1 MVVKAILGCIC
12 SAVLL
17 LTCRSGEVSNSL
29 FADLPASQ
37 TGIRFENRLQPVST
51 NNILEYDY
59 FYMGGGVAAADFDND
74 GLTDLY
80 FSGNQV
86 SGKMY
91 RNRGNFT
98 FDDITEAAGLTTKD
112 WCAGVA
118 VADVNADGWQD
129 IYVCHAGLDNTPNQL
144 FINGGKQPDGSVR
157 FSEKAHT
164 YGVDFKGFTTQAA
177 FLDYDKDGDLDLFLL
192 THYHEKVNPNFP
204 KVKVTDG
211 SSPSSDK
218 LYRNEGNGRFSD
230 VSIPAGVT
238 TEGFGL
244 GVAMG
249 DINQDGWPDMYVAN
263 DFAYDDNLYINQ
275 QGKFTESAHRFLR
288 HTARFSMG
296 CDVADFNNDS
306 YPDILTVDMMPDDN
320 RRQKLMGAG
329 TSNDLFNLSL
339 RQGYL
344 PQYSRNMLQL
354 NNGDGSFSEIGQL
367 AGIHKTDW
375 SWSALFADLDND
387 GWKDIFI
394 TNGIPRDVTDND
406 FTAFR
411 DAESQ
416 MTDGRYEVVRE
427 RLLKRVE
434 ELEPVDKPD
443 FAFQNNGGRQPG
455 DLTFTDQSRAWGLDK
470 RGFSNG
476 AVYADLD
483 NDGDLDLVTNNLN
496 APASVFRNR
505 SEQYNKNHYLRV
517 KLTGR
522 VSTGTKVRVV
532 TGKLEQFAEYTPY
545 RGFQSSQEPNL
556 HFGLGQA
563 VRVDTVEVIWPDGKR
578 QVLTDLPANHT
589 LTLVYQQ
596 ARGITADFSFG
607 RLARANQPVP
617 FQTLAVQSGLS
628 FVHSENDYEDFNNEP
643 LLPHRFSHGGPYLA
657 TGDLNGDGRQDI
669 WAGGP
674 ARTAGSLFFQQAN
687 GQFTQRLMPDP
698 GFEDQGGVL
707 FDADGDKDLDLFVV
721 SGGNE
726 YNPLT
731 AAYQD
736 RLYINDGKG
745 NLSRRKESV
754 PVEYASGSCARAAD
768 FDRDG
773 DVDLFVGGRV
783 LPNGYPQAPESFLLR
798 NNGQGTF
805 TNTTQTVTPE
815 LSYVGMV
822 TDGIWTDIDKD
833 TWPDLVVVG
842 EFMPIT
848 VFKNEKGQLKRWYQ
862 SADSGWWNCVAAGD
876 FDGDGDADFVV
887 GNGGLNNKFQ
897 PSAEQPVSVYAV
909 PYGTGVQ
916 PVVSY
921 YLNGQEV
928 TLGGRDQLVGRL
940 PALKKKVLTYHQFAQ
955 AGIIDLFMDDELK
968 TSLKATSF
976 ASVYLENKGVSAD
989 GTLQLVPRPLP
1000 MMAQLAPLTNF
1011 SVEDVNRDGHL
1022 DVLAIGN
1029 QFSPDFITGRYD
1041 ASCGLLLLGNGR
1053 GQFRPLTPNQSGVH
1067 LSGDMKSLVKL
1078 QVNGQP
1084 RWLVGTNSAPIQAL
1098 TPNPLLRRNATSLR
1112 N

>member
-1 MVVKAILGCIC
+1 MIL
-12 SAVLL
+12 S
-17 LTCRSGEVSNSL
+17 CRSGEVSNPL
-29 FADLPASQ
+29 FKDLPASQ
-37 TGIRFENRLQPVST
+37 TGIRFENRLQPIST

-86 SGKMY
+86 SGKLY
-91 RNRGNFT
+91 RNRGDFS
-98 FDDITEAAGLTTKD
+98 FEDISQAAGVTTKD
-112 WCAGVA
+112 WCSGVA
-118 VADVNADGWQD
+118 VADVNTDGWQD
-129 IYVCHAGLDNTPNQL
+129 IYVCHAGLNNTPNQL
-144 FINGGKQPDGSVR
+144 FINRGKQSDGSIR
-157 FSEKAHT
+157 FSEQAHA

-192 THYHEKVNPNFP
+192 THYHEKINPNFP

-218 LYRNEGNGRFSD
+218 LYRNEGNGHFSD

-244 GVAMG
+244 GVAIS
-249 DINQDGWPDMYVAN
+249 DVNQDGWPDIYVSN
-263 DFAYDDNLYINQ
+263 DFAYDDNLYMNG
-275 QGKFTESAHRFLR
+275 QGTFAESAHRFLR
-288 HTARFSMG
+288 HTARFAMG

-320 RRQKLMGAG
+320 RRQKLMGSG
-329 TSNDLFNLSL
+329 TSNELYNLSL

-387 GWKDIFI
+387 GWKDIYI

-406 FTAFR
+406 FTAYR

-416 MTDGRYEVVRE
+416 MIDGRYEMVRE

-434 ELEPVDKPD
+434 ELEPVDKPN
-443 FAFQNNGGRQPG
+443 FVFQNNGGRQPG
-455 DLTFTDQSRAWGLDK
+455 DLTFTDQSQTWGLNK

-496 APASVFRNR
+496 APASVFRNQ
-505 SEQYNKNHYLRV
+505 SELYNKNHYLRI

-532 TGKLEQFAEYTPY
+532 TGKLEQFAEYNPY

-556 HFGLGQA
+556 HFGLGQKDL
-563 VRVDTVEVIWPDGKR
+563 VDTVEVIWPDGKR
-578 QVLTDLPANHT
+578 QVLTALPANQS
-589 LTLVYQQ
+589 LTLEYQQ
-596 ARGITADFSFG
+596 AQELTTDFSFG
-607 RLARANQPVP
+607 QLASTNQPVP
-617 FQTLAVQSGLS
+617 FQTLPLQSGLS
-628 FVHSENDYEDFNNEP
+628 YVHSENDYEDFNNEP
-643 LLPHRFSHGGPYLA
+643 LLPHRFSRGGPYMA
-657 TGDLNGDGRQDI
+657 TGDLNGDGREDMWI
-669 WAGGP
+669 GGP
-674 ARTAGSLFFQQAN
+674 ARVAGSLFFQQAN
-687 GQFTQRLMPDP
+687 GKFIQRPMPDP
-698 GFEDQGGVL
+698 GFEDAGGVL
-707 FDADGDKDLDLFVV
+707 FDADGDTDLDLFVV

-726 YNPLT
+726 YNPMT

-745 NLSRRKESV
+745 NLSRRKDLV
-754 PVEYASGSCARAAD
+754 PIEYASGSCARAAD

-773 DVDLFVGGRV
+773 DIDLFVGGRV
-783 LPNGYPQAPESFLLR
+783 LPNGYPQAPESFMLR
-798 NNGQGTF
+798 NDGQGRF
-805 TNTTQTVTPE
+805 VNATQALAPE
-815 LSYVGMV
+815 IAQVGMV
-822 TDGIWTDIDKD
+822 TDGIWTDINKD

-848 VFKNEKGQLKRWYQ
+848 VFKNEKGHLKRWYH
-862 SADSGWWNCVAAGD
+862 SADSGWWNCVATGD
-876 FDGDGDADFVV
+876 FDQDGDADFVV
-887 GNGGLNNKFQ
+887 GNAGLNNKFR
-897 PSAEQPVSVYAV
+897 PTAEQPVSVYAV
-909 PYGTGVQ
+909 PYGTSVQ
-916 PVVSY
+916 PVLSY
-921 YLNGQEV
+921 FLNGQEV
-928 TLGGRDQLVGRL
+928 TLAGRDQLVGRL
-940 PALKKKVLTYHQFAQ
+940 PALKKTVLTYHQFAQ
-955 AGIIDLFMDDELK
+955 AGLTDLFKDDELK
-968 TSLKATSF
+968 TSLKAGTF
-976 ASVYLENKGVSAD
+976 ASVYLRNDGVSAD
-989 GTLQLVPRPLP
+989 GTLQLVTSPLP
-1000 MMAQLAPLTNF
+1000 LMAQLAPLTDFN
-1011 SVEDVNRDGHL
+1011 VEDVNGDGYL

-1029 QFSPDFITGRYD
+1029 QFTSDFMTGRYD
-1041 ASCGLLLLGNGR
+1041 ASCGLVLLGNGR
-1053 GQFRPLTPNQSGVH
+1053 GKFLTLTPNQSGVH

-1084 RWLVGTNSAPIQAL
+1084 RWLVGTNAAPMQTFIAN
-1098 TPNPLLRRNATSLR
+1098 PNPRSNVVYLQN
-1112 N
+1112 